1 MNIEEVAR
9 RIAIG
14 TSSIRFDAMQNAYIL
29 KDYYEN
35 EVILEPITYRN
46 LCDCLQ
52 GKTWVVT
59 REIDATDIDVG
70 RIGEI

>member
-1 MNIEEVAR
+1 MDIEEVAK

-14 TSSIRFDAMQNAYIL
+14 TSTIRFDPIQNAYIL
-29 KDYYEN
+29 KDYYAN

-52 GKTWVVT
+52 GKSWVKQLNK
-59 REIDATDIDVG
+59 EIKSIKKVK
-70 RIGEI
+70 

>member
-1 MNIEEVAR
+1 MDIEEVAR
-9 RIAIG
+9 RIAEG
-14 TSSIRFDAMQNAYIL
+14 TSSIRFDAMQNEYIL

-52 GKTWVVT
+52 RKSWVKHLNK
-59 REIDATDIDVG
+59 EIQSIK
-70 RIGEI
+70 E